1 MRMTGVGGR
10 PELIFEGS
18 DDLQKWTEYEF
29 YYKPG
34 KLDEISPF
42 IVPHQPRLDWQL
54 WFAAF

>member
-1 MRMTGVGGR
+1 MTGVGGR